1 MKEKIILDKDYA
13 LVSYDAVQ
21 KLGQIIWRREPSAG
35 EYKTAY
41 LTLLNFASAETVH
54 YFLSDIR
61 EQGGALPNERRWFE
75 QELLPAVCKTGLIK
89 AAVVFDGSLSR
100 KYYINL
106 LIAAGK
112 KFGIPIKIFCHQK
125 NALAWLLGATEELS
139 ENSMSRQSQVKV
151 SGM

>member
-1 MKEKIILDKDYA
+1 MKEKIILDKNYA
-13 LVSYDAVQ
+13 LVSYNAAQ
-21 KLGQIIWRREPSAG
+21 KLGQIIWKREPDAA

-61 EQGGALPNERRWFE
+61 EQGGALPNERKWFE
-75 QELLPAVCKTGLIK
+75 QELLPAVNKTGLKK

-100 KYYINL
+100 KYYINI

-112 KFGIPIKIFCHQK
+112 KFGIPIKVFCHYQK
-125 NALAWLLGATEELS
+125 ALEWLLGAAEETP
-139 ENSMSRQSQVKV
+139 EKEFTRQKQVNV
-151 SGM
+151 S